1 MPPYTSLAALPQPP
15 VRFLCEWSRWVKI
28 WFSVRRSAL
37 KVLRCPECLGR
48 LTLQAFEETSEVEE
62 GMLQCD
68 CCDRP
73 FPIINAIPRLLP
85 DAHVHM
91 VVRYHADFFRRWQI
105 NESSIIARSSKA
117 ARTRRLGAERR
128 TIRSYSYQWRKFKT
142 MYPHWEQ
149 VFLDSIRPITAS
161 FFPGKCGLDA
171 GCGFGRSLRYAASYG
186 AEMIG
191 LDLSEAIEAARDN
204 TRHLPN
210 VHLVQGDIFHPPLA
224 PAALDFVYSIGV
236 LHHLPDP
243 KVGFLTL
250 TRLLKPDAPIFIWV
264 YLRRRGR
271 QIVAFSLMRA
281 ISTRIPLRLLNVVC
295 LAIATG
301 QWFTW
306 IVPYRILNRFRVT
319 RRLARYIPFTLY
331 ARYPFRVLHTD
342 WFDGLSV
349 PLVNYYRR
357 EHVEAWY
364 REAGLERVRIDEDWS
379 GRALGYAPRAMPR

>member
-1 MPPYTSLAALPQPP
+1 M
-15 VRFLCEWSRWVKI
+15 
-28 WFSVRRSAL
+28 RRSAL
-37 KVLRCPECLGR
+37 EVLRCPECAGC
-48 LTLQAFEETSEVEE
+48 LTLRAFDETSEVEE
-62 GMLQCD
+62 GMLTCD
-68 CCDRP
+68 FCDRT

-85 DAHVHM
+85 DVYIHV
-91 VVRYHADFFRRWQI
+91 VVQYHADFFRRWQLDPDSFI
-105 NESSIIARSSKA
+105 DRSSKP
-117 ARTRRLGAERR
+117 ARTRWLSAERR
-128 TIRSYSYQWRKFKT
+128 TIRSYSYQWRKFKE

-149 VFLDSIRPITAS
+149 VFLDSIRPITPS
-161 FFPGKCGLDA
+161 FFPGKRGLDA

-186 AEMIG
+186 AEMFG

-224 PAALDFVYSIGV
+224 PAVLDFVYSIGV

-243 KVGFLTL
+243 KAGFLTL

-264 YLRRRGR
+264 YLRHRGR
-271 QIVAFSLMRA
+271 QIAAFSLMRA
-281 ISTRIPLRLLNVVC
+281 ISTRVPLRFLNVAC

-301 QWFTW
+301 QWLAW
-306 IVPYRILNRFRVT
+306 ILPYRILHRFRAT
-319 RRLARYIPFTLY
+319 RRLARHIPFTLY
-331 ARYPFRVLHTD
+331 AQYPFRVLHTD

-364 REAGLERVRIDEDWS
+364 REAGLERVRIDEDWR
-379 GRALGYAPRAMPR
+379 GRALGYAPQEPGNLS